1 MGTIRVKM
9 RLSGNDARIQ
19 LMNPRRSL
27 LLALLMS
34 TFAAT
39 ALAADVELQL
49 VIKNHRFEPSE
60 LRVPAGQRIKLVID
74 NRDDTPEEF
83 DSHDLNREKLV
94 PPGSKVTVFIGP
106 LKPGRYAFIGEYHE
120 ATAKGVVIAE

>member
-1 MGTIRVKM
+1 
-9 RLSGNDARIQ
+9 
-19 LMNPRRSL
+19 MNPRRSL
-27 LLALLMS
+27 LLGLLMS
-34 TFAAT
+34 AFAAT
-39 ALAADVELQL
+39 AWAADVELQL

-60 LRVPAGQRIKLVID
+60 LKVPAGQRIKLVVD